1 MKTIAV
7 PLAAIC
13 LLAVA
18 ACGSEAQPAA
28 SPTPSASTDVHGVS
42 ATAGSL
48 SLTDFWV
55 KQSSLDMSAAFGE
68 IHNNGASADALVS
81 VTATGVPA
89 VELHQTT
96 NDVMQQV
103 DQFDIPAGEDL
114 DLAPGG
120 NHIMLI
126 GLTAPLVPGDN
137 VDLTLTFASGA
148 TAAVTSPVVSF
159 TGDDGHDHDH

>member
-1 MKTIAV
+1 MKPFAI
-7 PLAAIC
+7 PLATMC
-13 LLAVA
+13 LLALA
-18 ACGSEAQPAA
+18 ACGSDAEPAA
-28 SPTPSASTDVHGVS
+28 SSTPSASPEVHGVS

-68 IHNNGASADALVS
+68 IQNNGTSADSLVK

-103 DQFDIPAGEDL
+103 DQFDIQAGEDL

-126 GLTAPLVPGDN
+126 GLTAPLLPGDN
-137 VDLTLTFASGA
+137 LDLTLTFASGV
-148 TAAVTSPVVSF
+148 TAAVTAPVVSF